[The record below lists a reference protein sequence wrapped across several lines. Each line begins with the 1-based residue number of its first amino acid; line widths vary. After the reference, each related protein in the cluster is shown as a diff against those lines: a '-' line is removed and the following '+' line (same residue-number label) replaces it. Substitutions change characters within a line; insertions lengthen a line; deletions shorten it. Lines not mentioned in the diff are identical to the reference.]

1 MAIKHNFTS
10 LKPDSGDPTLVRP
23 SNWNDGHLIETGSVT
38 LDGLAADARG
48 WEFLGSTELVA
59 NAPTTATV
67 TIASREMLMVQFV
80 VTGYAGNDIASFQ
93 FNGDTGNN
101 YSSRFLYAASGG
113 VAWTNQENLST
124 NRIGTGPIAIGLGRA
139 GTLNINN
146 ILVRNKVIAMNVTEA
161 GTNAATAAPRI
172 TLAQGMWFNTTAQIT
187 SLRMY
192 DPTGINLLV
201 GTGFAVWG
209 KNMI

>member
-1 MAIKHNFTS
+1 MAIKHNFVS
-10 LKPDSGDPTLVRP
+10 LKPDSGDTTLVRP

-48 WEFLGSTELVA
+48 WEYLGSTELVA
-59 NAPTTATV
+59 NAPNTATV
-67 TIASREMLMVQFV
+67 TIAAREMLMIQFV

-101 YSSRFLYAASGG
+101 YSSRYLYAASGG
-113 VAWTNQENLST
+113 TAFTNQENVST
-124 NRIGTGPIAIGLGRA
+124 NRIGTGPIGIALGRS
-139 GTLNINN
+139 GTLNITN
-146 ILVRNKVIAMNVTEA
+146 ILARNKVIAMNVTEA
-161 GTNAATAAPRI
+161 SASAAAVPPRI
-172 TLAQGMWFNTTAQIT
+172 GMAQGMWFNTAAQIT